1 MMRHVQA
8 VKLLHHL
15 RETCKFAVSYRAN
28 AETREFTVV
37 CDDRCNA
44 QIMTEQN
51 DSEVDGAVAASFDR
65 EVETCGFVAGVIPMM
80 PSPFRS

>member
-1 MMRHVQA
+1 MMRLVQA

-44 QIMTEQN
+44 QIMTEQERVRR
-51 DSEVDGAVAASFDR
+51 SMVPLRRHLTEKSRPAASLL
-65 EVETCGFVAGVIPMM
+65 A
-80 PSPFRS
+80 